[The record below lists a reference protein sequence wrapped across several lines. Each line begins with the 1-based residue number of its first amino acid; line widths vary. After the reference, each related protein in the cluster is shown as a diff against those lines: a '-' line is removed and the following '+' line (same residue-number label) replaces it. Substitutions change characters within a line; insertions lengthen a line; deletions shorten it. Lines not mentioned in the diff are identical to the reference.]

1 MWTTVLQV
9 GLLVAACFFALLA
22 VQLGDILHA
31 VIALLAM
38 SIALGALF
46 WLMAAPYLAVFQ
58 LLVYGGAVVALFTV
72 TVTLTG
78 ARTERRPG
86 RRLDLVWAMGA
97 LASVALIVIVFSLIQ
112 TRPFDIFGYAPLS
125 MIFIDASPT
134 NVIQQVSQFLWKY
147 RSLDVIAQ
155 AFVLFSAALGCI
167 ALLRPSR
174 GGGTR
179 R

>member
-1 MWTTVLQV
+1 MWTTVLQA

-22 VQLGDILHA
+22 VELGDILHA

-78 ARTERRPG
+78 ARVERRPG
-86 RRLDLVWAMGA
+86 RRLDLVWATGA
-97 LASVALIVIVFSLIQ
+97 LTSAALIVIVFLLIQ
-112 TRPFDIFGYAPLS
+112 RRPFDIFRYVRFP
-125 MIFIDASPT
+125 MTFVEASPT

-155 AFVLFSAALGCI
+155 AFVLFTAALGCI

-174 GGGTR
+174 GGGTER
-179 R
+179 